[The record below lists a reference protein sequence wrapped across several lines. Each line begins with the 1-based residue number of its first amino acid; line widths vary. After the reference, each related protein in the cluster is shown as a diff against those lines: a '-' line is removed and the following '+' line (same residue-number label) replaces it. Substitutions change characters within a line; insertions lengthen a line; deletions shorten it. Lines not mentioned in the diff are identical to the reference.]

1 MQGGRRRELVGVEH
15 EEGEVGEEHEVK
27 ERELAGWVAE
37 AASGGWWKER
47 SATEA
52 ICKGVVVGCSSL
64 QPGCVAQKLQEG
76 WLCWV
81 AARRRGCWS
90 PSRRGALR

>member
-1 MQGGRRRELVGVEH
+1 MQGGWRRELVGVEH
-15 EEGEVGEEHEVK
+15 EEGEMGEEHEVK
-27 ERELAGWVAE
+27 AERVGWLAGAE
-37 AASGGWWKER
+37 AASAGGWWKER

-76 WLCWV
+76 WPCWV
-81 AARRRGCWS
+81 AARRRGA
-90 PSRRGALR
+90 GAPAGGGH